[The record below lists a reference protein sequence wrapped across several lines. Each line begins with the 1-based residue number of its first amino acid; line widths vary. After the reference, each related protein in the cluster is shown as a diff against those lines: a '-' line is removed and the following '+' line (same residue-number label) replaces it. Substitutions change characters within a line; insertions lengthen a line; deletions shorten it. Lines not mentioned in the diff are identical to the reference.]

1 MKPSEILELIHAGYT
16 KADID
21 AMNAPEQTPAPVPAS
36 AQEQTP
42 APVPAPAQEQT
53 PALVPAPEQEQT
65 PESETEKLVKA
76 LGLKFDSLISA
87 IQTGNVKT
95 AERAENQ
102 LSADAA
108 LAQIIN
114 PNFGKET

>member
-1 MKPSEILELIHAGYT
+1 MNASEILELIRAGYT
-16 KADID
+16 KAEID
-21 AMNAPEQTPAPVPAS
+21 AMSAPAPAQDQTPVPAPVP

-42 APVPAPAQEQT
+42 APAPAPAQEQT
-53 PALVPAPEQEQT
+53 PAPAQ
-65 PESETEKLVKA
+65 ESETEKLVKA

-95 AERAENQ
+95 AERGENQ
-102 LSADAA
+102 LSADTA

-114 PNFGKET
+114 PNYGKET

>member
-1 MKPSEILELIHAGYT
+1 MKPSEILELVRAGYT
-16 KADID
+16 KAEID
-21 AMNAPEQTPAPVPAS
+21 AMNAPASEQTPAPAPAS
-36 AQEQTP
+36 EQTP
-42 APVPAPAQEQT
+42 APAPASEQT
-53 PALVPAPEQEQT
+53 PAPAPASDPSPA

-102 LSADAA
+102 LSADSV

-114 PNFGKET
+114 PNYGKEN